1 MVMATRRR
9 KPLKGR
15 TIEVLKRKQDNIH
28 LRATTTGLPSLPTAG
43 VGAGGE
49 EGRGPRWKVEEARRG
64 RGDGRLPGAGPP
76 ICFILPSLSHR
87 VPSSCM
93 CQAGNV
99 GLLDAVLGVDAN

>member
-1 MVMATRRR
+1 VEGGGSEARERRR
-9 KPLKGR
+9 EASR
-15 TIEVLKRKQDNIH
+15 
-28 LRATTTGLPSLPTAG
+28 
-43 VGAGGE
+43 
-49 EGRGPRWKVEEARRG
+49 RGPVTSVGPVYNTNTKLAR
-64 RGDGRLPGAGPP
+64 PP